1 MSIVLRGL
9 YRSQENTPEV
19 TPSYLRL
26 WPLKLRLLLLLQLR
40 LSFKWQQDIICG
52 KSNVLP
58 SSIHF
63 MTYSAPQPTAA
74 QEDAWWV
81 QQWVDLLN
89 SYRFK
94 KRLERGRNYAR
105 QGNILSLEFKDSK
118 VHATVQGTATEPYR
132 LSISIERFTD
142 EDWGF
147 VINTLGEQALHSAQ
161 LLAGDMPD
169 DIERIFT
176 SNGLS
181 LFPFTL
187 ADVNSKCSCPDPKN
201 PCKHI
206 AAVYYQLGDFF
217 REDPFVLFQLRGRT
231 KEQILEAL
239 RLQRQQAL
247 AQPLAEEGSTAPD
260 EAKGINAEPTEKTTA
275 KKTSSKTSKKKTTKK
290 ATKKSAAAQAPP
302 STVEAQ
308 SATKATVNLEN
319 FWQYDT
325 PLDPSLVVITPA
337 EQTVLDVIGDMPLAA
352 TEAKI
357 VMEHLKTVYQTVAQQ
372 AMMRA
377 LS

>member
-1 MSIVLRGL
+1 MTSLFI
-9 YRSQENTPEV
+9 P
-19 TPSYLRL
+19 
-26 WPLKLRLLLLLQLR
+26 
-40 LSFKWQQDIICG
+40 
-52 KSNVLP
+52 
-58 SSIHF
+58 
-63 MTYSAPQPTAA
+63 MTYTAPQPTAV

-105 QGNILSLEFKDSK
+105 QGHILGLEFKNSK
-118 VHATVQGTATEPYR
+118 VHATVQGTATEPYQ
-132 LSISIERFTD
+132 LSIWIERFAD

-147 VINTLGEQALHSAQ
+147 VIDTLGQQALYSAQ

-169 DIERIFT
+169 DIEKVFT

-187 ADVNSKCSCPDPKN
+187 ADVSSKCSCPDPKN

-239 RLQRQQAL
+239 RQQRQQAI
-247 AQPLAEEGSTAPD
+247 AQKEEAQKGEVDAEAIAPD
-260 EAKGINAEPTEKTTA
+260 TLATSNATAASNSEIALPDIPQPTA
-275 KKTSSKTSKKKTTKK
+275 HI
-290 ATKKSAAAQAPP
+290 
-302 STVEAQ
+302 
-308 SATKATVNLEN
+308 EN
-319 FWQYDT
+319 FWQYHN

-357 VMEHLKTVYQTVAQQ
+357 VMDHLQTLYQTVAQQ
-372 AMMRA
+372 AMMTA

>member
-1 MSIVLRGL
+1 
-9 YRSQENTPEV
+9 
-19 TPSYLRL
+19 
-26 WPLKLRLLLLLQLR
+26 
-40 LSFKWQQDIICG
+40 
-52 KSNVLP
+52 
-58 SSIHF
+58 
-63 MTYSAPQPTAA
+63 MTYSAPQPPAT

-105 QGNILSLEFKDSK
+105 QGNILSLEFKESK
-118 VHATVQGTATEPYR
+118 VHATVQGTATEPYQ
-132 LSISIERFTD
+132 LSIWIERFPD

-147 VINTLGEQALHSAQ
+147 VIDTLGQKALYSAQ
-161 LLAGDMPD
+161 LLAGEMPD
-169 DIERIFT
+169 SIEAVFT

-187 ADVNSKCSCPDPKN
+187 ADVKSKCSCPDPKN

-239 RLQRQQAL
+239 RQQRQQSIG
-247 AQPLAEEGSTAPD
+247 AETGTSAESAKKEETATKD
-260 EAKGINAEPTEKTTA
+260 TA
-275 KKTSSKTSKKKTTKK
+275 KRKTGSKTKSK
-290 ATKKSAAAQAPP
+290 AKKSTQLLSADTPQQPVKQIAAGQ
-302 STVEAQ
+302 Q
-308 SATKATVNLEN
+308 SIET
-319 FWQYDT
+319 FWQYNE
-325 PLDPSLVVITPA
+325 PIDPSLVVITPA
-337 EQTVLDVIGDMPLAA
+337 EQTVLDVIGDMPLAT
-352 TEAKI
+352 TEAQ
-357 VMEHLKTVYQTVAQQ
+357 VVTEHFKALYQAVAQQ
-372 AMMRA
+372 AMMTA

>member
-1 MSIVLRGL
+1 
-9 YRSQENTPEV
+9 
-19 TPSYLRL
+19 
-26 WPLKLRLLLLLQLR
+26 
-40 LSFKWQQDIICG
+40 
-52 KSNVLP
+52 
-58 SSIHF
+58 
-63 MTYSAPQPTAA
+63 MTYSTPQPPTA

-118 VHATVQGTATEPYR
+118 VHATVQGTANEPYQ
-132 LSISIERFTD
+132 LSIWIERFPD

-147 VINTLGEQALHSAQ
+147 VIDTLGQKALYSAQ
-161 LLAGDMPD
+161 LLAVEMPD
-169 DIERIFT
+169 SIEAVFT

-187 ADVNSKCSCPDPKN
+187 ADVKSKCSCPDPKN

-239 RLQRQQAL
+239 RQQRQQIIS
-247 AQPLAEEGSTAPD
+247 EEIGTSD
-260 EAKGINAEPTEKTTA
+260 ESSKEAITQKAAAKGKTGSKTKSKSKKSTQPSPEKTA
-275 KKTSSKTSKKKTTKK
+275 QQPVKQR
-290 ATKKSAAAQAPP
+290 ATEQ
-302 STVEAQ
+302 Q
-308 SATKATVNLEN
+308 SIGT
-319 FWQYDT
+319 FWQYNE
-325 PLDPSLVVITPA
+325 PIDPSLVVITPA

-352 TEAKI
+352 SEAQVVTAHFKA
-357 VMEHLKTVYQTVAQQ
+357 LYQAVAQQ
-372 AMMRA
+372 AMMTA

>member
-1 MSIVLRGL
+1 
-9 YRSQENTPEV
+9 
-19 TPSYLRL
+19 
-26 WPLKLRLLLLLQLR
+26 
-40 LSFKWQQDIICG
+40 
-52 KSNVLP
+52 
-58 SSIHF
+58 

-74 QEDAWWV
+74 QDDAWWV

-105 QGNILSLEFKDSK
+105 QGHILSLEFKNSK
-118 VHATVQGTATEPYR
+118 VHAKVQGTANEPYQ
-132 LSISIERFTD
+132 LSIWIERFTD

-147 VINTLGEQALHSAQ
+147 VIDTLGSKALYSAQ

-169 DIERIFT
+169 DIEKVFT

-187 ADVNSKCSCPDPKN
+187 ADVSSKCSCPDPKN

-239 RLQRQQAL
+239 RQQRQKAINQ
-247 AQPLAEEGSTAPD
+247 AEEGADIAESEDTED
-260 EAKGINAEPTEKTTA
+260 LEDQSKSKAKG
-275 KKTSSKTSKKKTTKK
+275 KKTKSKAKSKSKSKAKDKAEAPVAARAIASQPTS
-290 ATKKSAAAQAPP
+290 QP
-302 STVEAQ
+302 TVQ
-308 SATKATVNLEN
+308 LEN
-319 FWQYDT
+319 FWQYDN

-357 VMEHLKTVYQTVAQQ
+357 VMDHLKTIYQTVAQQ
-372 AMMRA
+372 AMMTA

>member
-1 MSIVLRGL
+1 
-9 YRSQENTPEV
+9 
-19 TPSYLRL
+19 
-26 WPLKLRLLLLLQLR
+26 
-40 LSFKWQQDIICG
+40 
-52 KSNVLP
+52 
-58 SSIHF
+58 
-63 MTYSAPQPTAA
+63 MTYATPQPPAA

-105 QGNILSLEFKDSK
+105 QGNILSLEFTDSK
-118 VHATVQGTATEPYR
+118 VHATVQGTATEPYQ
-132 LSISIERFTD
+132 LSIWIERFTD

-147 VINTLGEQALHSAQ
+147 VIDTLGEKALYSAQ
-161 LLAGDMPD
+161 LLAGEMPD
-169 DIERIFT
+169 SIEAVFT

-187 ADVNSKCSCPDPKN
+187 SDVKSRCSCPDPKN

-239 RLQRQQAL
+239 RQKRQQAIGES
-247 AQPLAEEGSTAPD
+247 ATAEASAAGESTKKKQSK
-260 EAKGINAEPTEKTTA
+260 AKTKKTKAKKESAAEPSPKKPTTA
-275 KKTSSKTSKKKTTKK
+275 I
-290 ATKKSAAAQAPP
+290 AI
-302 STVEAQ
+302 
-308 SATKATVNLEN
+308 EN
-319 FWQYDT
+319 FWQYDE
-325 PLDPSLVVITPA
+325 PIDPSLIVITPA

-352 TEAKI
+352 TEAQI
-357 VMEHLKTVYQTVAQQ
+357 VTEHLKTLYQTVAQQ
-372 AMMRA
+372 AMMTA

>member
-1 MSIVLRGL
+1 
-9 YRSQENTPEV
+9 
-19 TPSYLRL
+19 
-26 WPLKLRLLLLLQLR
+26 
-40 LSFKWQQDIICG
+40 
-52 KSNVLP
+52 
-58 SSIHF
+58 
-63 MTYSAPQPTAA
+63 MTYSTPQPPAA

-118 VHATVQGTATEPYR
+118 VYATVQGTATEPYQ
-132 LSISIERFTD
+132 LSIWIERFTD
-142 EDWGF
+142 EDWDF
-147 VINTLGEQALHSAQ
+147 VIDTLSKKALYSAQ
-161 LLAGDMPD
+161 LLAGEMPD
-169 DIERIFT
+169 SIEAVFT

-187 ADVNSKCSCPDPKN
+187 ADVSSRCSCPDPKN

-239 RLQRQQAL
+239 RQKRQQSIGAATSETAVSETVKEDKPA
-247 AQPLAEEGSTAPD
+247 AQ
-260 EAKGINAEPTEKTTA
+260 
-275 KKTSSKTSKKKTTKK
+275 SSSKKKASK
-290 ATKKSAAAQAPP
+290 ASKEKSQKESVAEAAP
-302 STVEAQ
+302 S
-308 SATKATVNLEN
+308 SPATEIAIEN
-319 FWQYDT
+319 FWQYDD
-325 PLDPSLVVITPA
+325 PIDPSLIVITPA
-337 EQTVLDVIGDMPLAA
+337 EQTVLDVIGDMPLAT
-352 TEAKI
+352 TEAQA
-357 VMEHLKTVYQTVAQQ
+357 VTDHLKTLYQTVAQQ
-372 AMMRA
+372 AMMTA

>member
-1 MSIVLRGL
+1 
-9 YRSQENTPEV
+9 
-19 TPSYLRL
+19 
-26 WPLKLRLLLLLQLR
+26 
-40 LSFKWQQDIICG
+40 
-52 KSNVLP
+52 
-58 SSIHF
+58 
-63 MTYSAPQPTAA
+63 MTYSAPQATET

-105 QGNILSLEFKDSK
+105 QGHILSLEFKNSR
-118 VHATVQGTATEPYR
+118 VHAKVQGTASEPYQ
-132 LSISIERFTD
+132 LSIWIERFTD

-147 VINTLGEQALHSAQ
+147 VIDTLGKQALYSAQ
-161 LLAGDMPD
+161 LLAGEMPD
-169 DIERIFT
+169 DIERVFT
-176 SNGLS
+176 ANGLS

-187 ADVNSKCSCPDPKN
+187 SDVNSKCSCPDPKN

-239 RLQRQQAL
+239 RQQRQLSIQAETDS
-247 AQPLAEEGSTAPD
+247 EEADSEESTETASSP
-260 EAKGINAEPTEKTTA
+260 KGAIDDSEQATLPI
-275 KKTSSKTSKKKTTKK
+275 K
-290 ATKKSAAAQAPP
+290 ATQPVVK
-302 STVEAQ
+302 
-308 SATKATVNLEN
+308 LEN
-319 FWQYDT
+319 FWQYDE

-337 EQTVLDVIGDMPLAA
+337 EQTVLDVIGDMPLAT
-352 TEAKI
+352 TEAQV
-357 VMEHLKTVYQTVAQQ
+357 VMAHFKTLYQTVAQQ
-372 AMMRA
+372 AMMTA